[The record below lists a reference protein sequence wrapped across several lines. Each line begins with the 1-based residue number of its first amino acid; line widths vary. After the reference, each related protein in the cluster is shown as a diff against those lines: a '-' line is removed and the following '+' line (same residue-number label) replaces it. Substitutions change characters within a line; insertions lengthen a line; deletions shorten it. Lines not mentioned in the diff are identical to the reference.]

1 MPATE
6 VTKLVSISP
15 LPEYS
20 PSSPA
25 PEYSDEL
32 LLGEERLEHTPRP
45 DRLRPTPTGV
55 FVKKAGRTSIV
66 LNEQE
71 DGVRIPSYGR
81 HAVVS
86 GAVCLENPSIVEEVT
101 VKLDGRMD
109 LTISEGGSKSHKLV
123 NETYTL
129 WSKKDATA
137 EQPMCPC
144 FVPFSLLIPST
155 YEEGDKTR
163 PLPPS
168 FDTAF
173 PGVPGLFAKCTYT
186 LVVTIA
192 KIRHRQMTWL
202 TKNKTISIRL
212 HYHPRTRPHRPN
224 VSSSCLFS
232 SLKVAPEEWQ
242 QVIAQMQPRYSSS
255 LTPIDCHLMVPAAQ
269 IFGLEEAIPFH
280 IQLTGTIASLRA
292 FLPQS
297 TEVYPLSPI
306 DTTSTV
312 DTSATLVHSP
322 LSLSSLP
329 PTAVSVCPSS
339 SSPKPLKRRFSRS
352 SYSPPSTKPIIR
364 VFLLRQISVQV
375 RGQKAWRNCT
385 LGEGKIWPLPPPA
398 GSMDCLVPEREEAN
412 LDWEGEVRCNSNTM
426 VGGFNAGQLAVKD
439 FIVLALTPPD
449 PHSSPLLEFQY
460 AHPIRFVTDPWT
472 DLTGHELDQFTSR

>member
-1 MPATE
+1 
-6 VTKLVSISP
+6 VSISP

-71 DGVRIPSYGR
+71 DGVRVPSYGR

-86 GAVCLENPSIVEEVT
+86 GAICLENPSIVEEVT

-129 WSKKDATA
+129 WSRKDATA
-137 EQPMCPC
+137 EQPICPYS
-144 FVPFSLLIPST
+144 VPFSLLIPST

-173 PGVPGLFAKCTYT
+173 PGVPGLFAKCIYT
-186 LVVTIA
+186 LVVTIV
-192 KIRHRQMTWL
+192 KIRHRKMTWL

-224 VSSSCLFS
+224 VSSPCLFS

-242 QVIAQMQPRYSSS
+242 QATAQMQPRPSSS

-312 DTSATLVHSP
+312 DTSATLLR
-322 LSLSSLP
+322 LSR
-329 PTAVSVCPSS
+329 SS
-339 SSPKPLKRRFSRS
+339 SYTPPSPKPV
-352 SYSPPSTKPIIR
+352 IR

-412 LDWEGEVRCNSNTM
+412 LDWEGEVRCNRNTM

-472 DLTGHELDQFTSR
+472 D

>member
-1 MPATE
+1 
-6 VTKLVSISP
+6 
-15 LPEYS
+15 
-20 PSSPA
+20 
-25 PEYSDEL
+25 
-32 LLGEERLEHTPRP
+32 
-45 DRLRPTPTGV
+45 
-55 FVKKAGRTSIV
+55 
-66 LNEQE
+66 
-71 DGVRIPSYGR
+71 
-81 HAVVS
+81 
-86 GAVCLENPSIVEEVT
+86 
-101 VKLDGRMD
+101 
-109 LTISEGGSKSHKLV
+109 
-123 NETYTL
+123 
-129 WSKKDATA
+129 
-137 EQPMCPC
+137 
-144 FVPFSLLIPST
+144 
-155 YEEGDKTR
+155 
-163 PLPPS
+163 
-168 FDTAF
+168 
-173 PGVPGLFAKCTYT
+173 
-186 LVVTIA
+186 
-192 KIRHRQMTWL
+192 
-202 TKNKTISIRL
+202 
-212 HYHPRTRPHRPN
+212 
-224 VSSSCLFS
+224 
-232 SLKVAPEEWQ
+232 
-242 QVIAQMQPRYSSS
+242 
-255 LTPIDCHLMVPAAQ
+255 MVPAAQ

-339 SSPKPLKRRFSRS
+339 SSLKPQKRRFSRS
-352 SYSPPSTKPIIR
+352 SSYSPPSPKPVIR

-412 LDWEGEVRCNSNTM
+412 LDWEGEVRCNRNTM